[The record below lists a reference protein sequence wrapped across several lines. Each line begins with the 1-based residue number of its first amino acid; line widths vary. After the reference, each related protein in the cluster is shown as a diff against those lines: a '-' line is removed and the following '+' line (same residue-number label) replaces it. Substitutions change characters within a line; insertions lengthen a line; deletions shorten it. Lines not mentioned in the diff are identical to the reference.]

1 MKRTNPFIIVKN
13 RLDGREGEDE
23 LILISIE
30 ETEKY
35 MFDFVVWCDEN
46 CCFINPET
54 SLWESQLLNIKNYS
68 IEDLYFLFETDT

>member
-1 MKRTNPFIIVKN
+1 MKRINPFIIVKN

-46 CCFINPET
+46 C
-54 SLWESQLLNIKNYS
+54 
-68 IEDLYFLFETDT
+68 